1 MIIICGVCVCVRARA
16 PASALTCGCGCRKTA
31 LWRWFSLSGLLQVP
45 ACMAATFTGLSKF
58 CTYSCWM
65 FQRNNTT
72 SKKFLNLHHQLM
84 GCLSPPPF
92 LDELSSL
99 LLDVMS
105 DLTCLNWNSAPSN
118 KQTKQYSLKYFVVC
132 LAFLTCQFLTH
143 GITQKTQEY
152 LLHSSSLKIACL
164 LSIHSMSLLSGLV
177 INSTWS
183 EVQKDTK

>member
-58 CTYSCWM
+58 CTYSYWM
-65 FQRNNTT
+65 FQKKQHY
-72 SKKFLNLHHQLM
+72 KKFLNLHHQLM

-118 KQTKQYSLKYFVVC
+118 KQTNKTVFIEIFCC
-132 LAFLTCQFLTH
+132 L
-143 GITQKTQEY
+143 
-152 LLHSSSLKIACL
+152 SSISNLPVLNPWHHAENSRIFAAQ
-164 LSIHSMSLLSGLV
+164 LV
-177 INSTWS
+177 S
-183 EVQKDTK
+183 